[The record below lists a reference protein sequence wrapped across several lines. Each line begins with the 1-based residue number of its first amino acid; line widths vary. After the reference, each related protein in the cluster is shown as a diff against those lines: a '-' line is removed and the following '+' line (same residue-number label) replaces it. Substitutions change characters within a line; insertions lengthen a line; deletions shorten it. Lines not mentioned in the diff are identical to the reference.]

1 MKRNLL
7 RFVLLS
13 VMGLFTLGASAQDYL
28 CLTANT
34 ADSKVTLTKK
44 NTPDD
49 VTLQYSTD
57 GTNWYDYTIGTEVA
71 LVNANDKV
79 YFRNAGTAETFSKDI
94 GNYYYFVMD
103 GSIAASGN
111 VMSLIDNSCTATTI
125 PSSYCFTFLFN
136 NCTGLTSAPNL
147 PAETLAQGCYWS
159 MFSGCTGLTTAP
171 ELPATTLAVSC
182 YQGMFY
188 GCSSLTAAPAL
199 PVTSLAEG
207 CYQGMF
213 YGCTI
218 LTTAPELPAN
228 TLAAYCYYQ
237 MFDNCSGLTT
247 APTLPATTLAESCYY
262 GMFQSCSGLTTAPAL
277 PATTLAKNCYYQM
290 FYNCSGLTAAPALP
304 VTTLAEKCY
313 SSMFSKC
320 TGLTTAPALPAT
332 TLAEGCYNNM
342 FNGCT
347 GLTTAPEL
355 PATTLAESCYSQMFN
370 GCTGLTTAPELP
382 ATTLA
387 ASCYSQ
393 MFNGCT
399 SLTTAPEL
407 PATTLAEK
415 CYDQM
420 FAFCTLLTTAPEL
433 PATNTAVGQC
443 YNGMFNGCKKLESIK
458 VGFNAWEKAKA
469 QGSLSAAAVT
479 KSWVSSVSS
488 TGEFMCPDGLPETTG
503 TSNIPSS
510 WTVKNTYDL
519 TVSGAWASMCVNLPL
534 TVPEGAM
541 VYYASDVEGS
551 TITLTQIP
559 ANTVMA
565 AKTAVIVKKPAEG
578 TTVSF
583 PIAIKDATITPCTDN
598 LFQGSSV
605 AKACNAGE
613 NYVLNAS
620 KSSDTNVHFSI
631 YTGTTLTDHKAYL
644 PKSAVG
650 GATGSIQ
657 FRFGDA
663 TAISTVEMESSDD
676 VLYNLAGQRVSED
689 YRGIVI
695 KNGKKMFNL

>member
-44 NTPDD
+44 NTPGD

-79 YFRNAGTAETFSKDI
+79 YFRNTGTAETFSKDT

-147 PAETLAQGCYWS
+147 PAETLAESCYWA

-171 ELPATTLAVSC
+171 ELPATTLAENC
-182 YQGMFY
+182 YSNMFSN
-188 GCSSLTAAPAL
+188 CSGLTTAPAL
-199 PVTSLAEG
+199 PATTLAEG
-207 CYQGMF
+207 CYNNMF
-213 YGCTI
+213 YKCTI

-237 MFDNCSGLTT
+237 MFYNCSGLTT
-247 APTLPATTLAESCYY
+247 APTLPATTLAETCYY
-262 GMFQSCSGLTTAPAL
+262 GMFQSSGLTTAPAL
-277 PATTLAKNCYYQM
+277 PATTLAKGCYQAM
-290 FYNCSGLTAAPALP
+290 FSSCISLTAAPALP

-313 SSMFSKC
+313 SSMFSNC
-320 TGLTTAPALPAT
+320 SGLTTAPT
-332 TLAEGCYNNM
+332 
-342 FNGCT
+342 
-347 GLTTAPEL
+347 
-355 PATTLAESCYSQMFN
+355 
-370 GCTGLTTAPELP
+370 LP

-387 ASCYSQ
+387 AGCYSQ

-420 FAFCTLLTTAPEL
+420 FTNCTLLTTAPEL

-443 YNGMFNGCKKLESIK
+443 YNRMFYGCKKLESIK

-469 QGSLSAAAVT
+469 QGTLSTTTVT
-479 KSWVSSVSS
+479 ASWVSSGLS
-488 TGEFMCPDGLPETTG
+488 TGEFMCPADLPETRT

-541 VYYASDVEGS
+541 VYYASAVEGS

-620 KSSDTNVHFSI
+620 KSSDDNVHFSI

-663 TAISTVEMESSDD
+663 TAISTVEMESSDE
-676 VLYNLAGQRVSED
+676 VLYNLAGQRVSSD

-695 KNGKKMFNL
+695 KNGKKTWNN